1 MKSNITKYAIIIY
14 IIVIIFLYLF
24 RPNIIYNRE
33 TKKFRE
39 FGFDRDQSILALPI
53 LSITLAIIIYIIFS
67 LISGNKNIESEKNV
81 HVPKEYA
88 ALLHKMIGGAVN
100 KTKLKCTAQLP
111 MIVNYS
117 DLYNF
122 NEYLDN

>member
-53 LSITLAIIIYIIFS
+53 LSITLAIIIKI
-67 LISGNKNIESEKNV
+67 
-81 HVPKEYA
+81 
-88 ALLHKMIGGAVN
+88 
-100 KTKLKCTAQLP
+100 
-111 MIVNYS
+111 
-117 DLYNF
+117 
-122 NEYLDN
+122 